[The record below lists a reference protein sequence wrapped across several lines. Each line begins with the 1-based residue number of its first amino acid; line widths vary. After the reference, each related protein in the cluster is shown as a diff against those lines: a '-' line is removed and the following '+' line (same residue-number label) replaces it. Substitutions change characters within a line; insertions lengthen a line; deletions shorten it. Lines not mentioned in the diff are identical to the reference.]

1 VDQEVIV
8 DPTFSSV
15 GRKRGWLTSTFVIF
29 AFGASASAQ
38 TPPVQPPSVQ
48 PPPTQMEPVS
58 PLPAGQP
65 ADVTGVIRRA
75 GTLKPVEKATI
86 LVEGLSIE
94 TTSDG
99 EGRFTLRRVPAGVQH
114 LIIVAPGLMPLRAEV
129 TIGATAPAPLD
140 VLLDQEVHYT
150 EVISVSPTARDQ
162 FESYQPTS
170 VLAGQEFTKELEA
183 TLGATL
189 QRQPG
194 VAERSFG
201 PGPSRPVIRGLDGDR
216 VLILEDGQRVGDLS
230 SQSGDHGVTTN
241 PASAS
246 RIEVVRGPATLLYG
260 ANAIG
265 GLVNVISET
274 IPTRPIEGT
283 HGAFVADL
291 GSAASAAGAA
301 LDLRWGN
308 GRWAV
313 HAGGSGARSGDVDT
327 PERTIENSQSRS
339 GFGNI
344 GAAWTGARG
353 FAGASYGYDSTRYG
367 LPFVE
372 EGQVELTPRRQMV
385 GAKAGA
391 SQLKG
396 AIEGFRANFAS
407 RRYKHDEIVAGEIGT
422 RFRNDTDDF
431 DLLVR
436 HKKVGALSGTIGVAL
451 LNRRFSAIGEEAL
464 SPPVKERGAAA
475 FFYEELTWPHVT
487 FQFGA
492 RVNRASFDPEEGLRA
507 RDFTDISGSVGL
519 LFRPDVAQDRFT
531 LAISLARA
539 ARNPAM
545 EELYFFG
552 PHPGNFA
559 FEVGNTNLDSERAL
573 GFDVALRWRTRRVN
587 GEIGYFRNSI
597 DDYIFRNP
605 ISEEEFD
612 AKYGGAAGHDD
623 EDDHGHGEF
632 PFIEFVGADS
642 LLQGIEGHADID
654 VGRGLSVEVGIDYV
668 RGQLRR
674 LNQPLPRIPPFRVRT
689 GLTYQRNA
697 FQTGGEITMVA
708 KQERVFGDETPTP
721 GFANLRLFASY
732 SFGSD
737 RVVNTLTA
745 RLDNA
750 TDKLYRN
757 HLSLIKDFVPEMGR
771 NFKLL
776 YSLKF

>member
-1 VDQEVIV
+1 MK
-8 DPTFSSV
+8 TKGV
-15 GRKRGWLTSTFVIF
+15 GRRRVWGTWAFVVC
-29 AFGASASAQ
+29 ALGASASAQ
-38 TPPVQPPSVQ
+38 TPPVQPP
-48 PPPTQMEPVS
+48 PAPPTGIAPVS
-58 PLPAGQP
+58 PLPPGQP
-65 ADVTGVIRRA
+65 ADVIGVIRRS
-75 GTLKPVEKATI
+75 GTLKPVSNATI
-86 LVEGLSIE
+86 LVEGRGIE
-94 TTSDG
+94 TSSDG
-99 EGRFTLRRVPAGVQH
+99 EGRFTLRAVPAGVQH
-114 LIIVAPGLMPLRAEV
+114 LIIAAPGLMPLRTEI
-129 TIGATAPAPLD
+129 TIGGTPPAPLD
-140 VLLDQEVHYT
+140 VLLEQEVHYT

-170 VLAGQEFTKELEA
+170 VLAGQELTKELEA

-241 PASAS
+241 PASAA

-274 IPTRPIEGT
+274 IPTRPITGT
-283 HGAFVADL
+283 HGGFVADL
-291 GSAASAAGAA
+291 GTAASAAGAA
-301 LDLRWGN
+301 VDLRWGN
-308 GRWAV
+308 GRWALN
-313 HAGGSGARSGDVDT
+313 AGGSGNRSGDVDT
-327 PERTIENSQSRS
+327 PERTIDNSHSRS
-339 GFGNI
+339 GFGNVA
-344 GAAWTGARG
+344 AAWTGARG
-353 FAGASYGYDSTRYG
+353 FFGGSYGYDSTRYG

-372 EGQVELTPRRQMV
+372 EGQVELTPRRHMI

-391 SQLKG
+391 SQLNG

-407 RRYKHDEIVAGEIGT
+407 RRYRHDEIVGGDVGT

-431 DLLVR
+431 DLLLR
-436 HKKVGALSGTIGVAL
+436 QKKIGALSGTIGVAL
-451 LNRRFSAIGEEAL
+451 LNRRFSAIGDEAL
-464 SPPVKERGAAA
+464 SPPVKERGMAA

-492 RVNRASFDPEEGLRA
+492 RVNRASFNPEGGLRA
-507 RDFTDISGSVGL
+507 RDFTDVSGSVGL
-519 LFRPDVAQDRFT
+519 LFRPDVAEERFT
-531 LAISLARA
+531 LAVSLARA
-539 ARNPAM
+539 ARNPAL

-559 FEVGNTNLDSERAL
+559 FEVGNSNLDSERAL
-573 GFDVALRWRTRRVN
+573 GFDVALRWRSRRVN

-612 AKYGGAAGHDD
+612 AKYGGDGHEGHGHD
-623 EDDHGHGEF
+623 EF
-632 PFIEFVGADS
+632 PIIEFVGADS
-642 LLQGIEGHADID
+642 LLQGIEGHADIEI
-654 VGRGLSVEVGIDYV
+654 GRGVSVEVGVDYV
-668 RGQLRR
+668 RGHLRR
-674 LNQPLPRIPPFRVRT
+674 LDQPLPRIPPFRLRT

-697 FQTGGEITMVA
+697 FQTGGEIAATA
-708 KQERVFGDETPTP
+708 RQARVFGDETPTP
-721 GFANLRLFASY
+721 GFANLRVFASC
-732 SFGSD
+732 SFGRD
-737 RVVNTLTA
+737 TVVNTITA

-750 TDKLYRN
+750 TNELYRN